1 MTGDPAAVLV
11 VDDTTTPGPNY
22 FALSPHGFTWL
33 WDETALRA
41 MQDAG
46 LLTGTGLNGAQVLP
60 WQTCQHYI
68 DMSWTGGQR
77 VPTGYTRN
85 P

>member
-1 MTGDPAAVLV
+1 MTDPAAVLI
-11 VDDTTTPGPNY
+11 VDNTTTPGPNY
-22 FALSPHGFTWL
+22 FALSPHGLTWL
-33 WDETALRA
+33 WDENTLRA

-46 LLTGTGLNGAQVLP
+46 LLTGDGLDGAVSVA
-60 WQTCQHYI
+60 WETVQHYI
-68 DMSWTGGQR
+68 DTAWTGGQR